1 MLAVL
6 VLVFQAVSCGLAET
20 DAGAESLFKIEGKIV
35 IQGAKIEEWSHQ
47 TRILVNGGEFVGF
60 VRSDGMFTVSN
71 VPPGSHLVEV
81 SSPNYMFEMARVEIS
96 SKSKGKMRA
105 RKVDNVQPSKV
116 DAIPYPLRLKTKGR
130 AEYFEKR
137 EEWRLKDALAN
148 PMMLMMV
155 LPLILLV
162 VLPRLT
168 SNLDQENKETMTQ
181 MQSMFN
187 QRPSDMF
194 DMSAWLQ
201 RIFSG
206 GSSKRSS
213 ASKSSKKAI
222 TSKRK

>member
-148 PMMLMMV
+148 PMVSWSRDSHWLA
-155 LPLILLV
+155 
-162 VLPRLT
+162 RL
-168 SNLDQENKETMTQ
+168 S
-181 MQSMFN
+181 
-187 QRPSDMF
+187 
-194 DMSAWLQ
+194 W
-201 RIFSG
+201 IFSSLVDADDG
-206 GSSKRSS
+206 TAVDSSCRSS
-213 ASKSSKKAI
+213 TPYK
-222 TSKRK
+222 